1 MAEKFVFTNKS
12 GVLLMRLSRF
22 VMLCLVAAGL
32 NACGA
37 DQVTTPTLPPLASVR
52 YINAVNDTAGV
63 DIHPIDLVSM
73 AVANNLQYRKAT
85 EYFPTEAGVRHFR
98 VFPTSTNIDVTSQV
112 LLDQEVTL
120 PEGTRATLLLTGSA
134 KAGTLLLWVILDS
147 TDPPP
152 ADDIGIRLVNTA
164 TAVVNGY
171 ITARTS
177 SPLLSSPTWSNVVR
191 LTPTG
196 YVLVSAD
203 SVAVQVTGAGSSIV
217 AASSS
222 GPDAPATLTG
232 ELPAAGM
239 NSPGTLFSAY
249 YFAAGAAGTS
259 LEAVSASV
267 VWFVDRN
274 PCDEPLSAF
283 CSE

>member
-1 MAEKFVFTNKS
+1 
-12 GVLLMRLSRF
+12 MRLSRL
-22 VMLCLVAAGL
+22 VMLSLGTVAMI
-32 NACGA
+32 ACGS
-37 DQVTTPTLPPLASVR
+37 DNVTTPKLPPLSSVR
-52 YINAVNDTAGV
+52 FINALNDTGAV
-63 DIHPIDLVSM
+63 DIRAVDQIEFSP
-73 AVANNLQYRKAT
+73 VANNLSYRDGT
-85 EYFPTEAGVRHFR
+85 VYQNTQAGVRHFR

-164 TAVVNGY
+164 TEVVNGY
-171 ITARTS
+171 IPARTS

-191 LTPTG
+191 RTPTG

-203 SVAVQVTGAGSSIV
+203 SVAVQVTRAGSSIV

-274 PCDEPLSAF
+274 PCDDPLTAF